1 MQTALDDL
9 DESAF
14 AKRPDV
20 AITGQPIRT
29 LPPPVL
35 ERVIMELGRQALT
48 EVYRQLL
55 LRVISGEWVEY
66 LTQVEALRVSIGVE
80 SYGQDPLVQYKL
92 RASDLFDA
100 LQDNIQLGVVSRMF
114 TFRPQEIAT
123 AQVNV
128 SRSEAAPSLSD
139 DLLSALPEATEAPE
153 QQAKEEQSEEEQ
165 EAPQAEQPARQAVSQ
180 PTASRSARRRRH
192 RRR

>member
-1 MQTALDDL
+1 
-9 DESAF
+9 
-14 AKRPDV
+14 
-20 AITGQPIRT
+20 
-29 LPPPVL
+29 
-35 ERVIMELGRQALT
+35 MELGRQALT

-139 DLLSALPEATEAPE
+139 DLLSALPEVAEAPK
-153 QQAKEEQSEEEQ
+153 QQAKEEQPEEEQ
-165 EAPQAEQPARQAVSQ
+165 EAPQVERPARQAVSQ

>member
-1 MQTALDDL
+1 
-9 DESAF
+9 
-14 AKRPDV
+14 
-20 AITGQPIRT
+20 
-29 LPPPVL
+29 
-35 ERVIMELGRQALT
+35 
-48 EVYRQLL
+48 L

-123 AQVNV
+123 AQVEKTQ
-128 SRSEAAPSLSD
+128 SSE
-139 DLLSALPEATEAPE
+139 PEGESGDQEEPLEDE
-153 QQAKEEQSEEEQ
+153 QDMEE
-165 EAPQAEQPARQAVSQ
+165 
-180 PTASRSARRRRH
+180 
-192 RRR
+192 

>member
-1 MQTALDDL
+1 M
-9 DESAF
+9 
-14 AKRPDV
+14 
-20 AITGQPIRT
+20 
-29 LPPPVL
+29 L

-66 LTQVEALRVSIGVE
+66 LTQVEALRVAIGVE

-92 RASDLFDA
+92 RASDLFHA
-100 LQDNIQLGVVSRMF
+100 LQDNIRLGVVSRMF
-114 TFRPQEIAT
+114 TFRPQEFAP
-123 AQVNV
+123 AQVSV
-128 SRSEAAPSLSD
+128 SRSEAVPSLSE
-139 DLLSALPEATEAPE
+139 LPEAAEVPEQEEEQQPEEQGEAPE
-153 QQAKEEQSEEEQ
+153 VERPTSKVVSE
-165 EAPQAEQPARQAVSQ
+165 